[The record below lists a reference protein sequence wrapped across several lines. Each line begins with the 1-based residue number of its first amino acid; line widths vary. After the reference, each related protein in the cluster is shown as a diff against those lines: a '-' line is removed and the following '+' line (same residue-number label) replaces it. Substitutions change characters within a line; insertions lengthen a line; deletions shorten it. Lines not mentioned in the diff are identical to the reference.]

1 MSQHL
6 DVLSDSAPVFCG
18 HVGRVQ
24 QRTVL
29 QHAVDDPLVVFTHS
43 ERDKHEPVRF
53 YSFTEELSV
62 KCAETKQKTW
72 LQF

>member
-6 DVLSDSAPVFCG
+6 DVLSDSTPVVCG
-18 HVGRVQ
+18 HVRRVQ

-43 ERDKHEPVRF
+43 ERDKH
-53 YSFTEELSV
+53 
-62 KCAETKQKTW
+62 
-72 LQF
+72 